1 VRLSSLAAAASF
13 AIVVG
18 VALTGCSTTVNLDP
32 AEGAND
38 PACAELSVRLPG
50 SVAEQP
56 RRWTDAQATGAWG
69 EPSAVLLRCGV
80 TPPGPTEARCI
91 TIGGVDWI
99 VDESQ
104 APRYLVTTY
113 GREPAVEVF
122 VDNEV
127 VSPNDVL
134 GDLGLVV
141 SGTTTADSACTLTET
156 LLPED

>member
-1 VRLSSLAAAASF
+1 VRLPPLAAAASI
-13 AIVVG
+13 AIAAG
-18 VALTGCSTTVNLDP
+18 IALTGCSTTVNLGP
-32 AEGAND
+32 AEEAND
-38 PACAELSVRLPG
+38 PVCAELTVRLPG

-134 GDLGLVV
+134 SDLGLLV
-141 SGTTTADSACTLTET
+141 SSTTTAGTSCTLTEE